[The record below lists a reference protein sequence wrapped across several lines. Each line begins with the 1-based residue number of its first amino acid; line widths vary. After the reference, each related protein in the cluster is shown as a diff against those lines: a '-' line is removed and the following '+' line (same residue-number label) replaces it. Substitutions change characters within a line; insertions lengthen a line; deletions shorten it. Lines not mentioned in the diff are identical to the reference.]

1 MDQALTTPTGAAER
15 LRRFAMTSAV
25 VGVAALGAL
34 AAAGF
39 VQADQFFRSYL
50 FGFLYWLAIGS
61 GSLAILMMYHL
72 TGGAWGAVIRR
83 VLEAATRTLPVLA
96 LLFVPLAF
104 GLGHIYSWTDTATVM
119 HDEVLHKK
127 AVYLNV
133 PFFLARAVLYFVIWI
148 GLAAIV
154 SAVAYTGGPFPLG
167 YYGLG
172 DIFVFIFF
180 GLAAVA
186 GTYFVQVGSVSPAA
200 WWMSV
205 PVGLIITAILVVNNL
220 RDIEN
225 DRKGNK
231 RTLAVRLGVRCTRIE
246 YLLCLVGAYLI
257 IPLAAWL
264 GLIPWLALLT
274 WLSLPLAIKTARTV
288 FTQAGRPLNAAL
300 AGTGQLAL
308 LFSLL
313 FWGSLI
319 VAGLIV

>member
-1 MDQALTTPTGAAER
+1 METKPSLFQIWLLAIRPKTLPAAASGVVMGSALAWMDGSFHILP
-15 LRRFAMTSAV
+15 
-25 VGVAALGAL
+25 AL
-34 AAAGF
+34 AAMC
-39 VQADQFFRSYL
+39 V
-50 FGFLYWLAIGS
+50 
-61 GSLAILMMYHL
+61 
-72 TGGAWGAVIRR
+72 
-83 VLEAATRTLPVLA
+83 A
-96 LLFVPLAF
+96 LLLQIASNVANDVFDFERGTDTDERQGPLRVTQARLLTPAQVKHGLLVILGLAAVFGLYLAF
-104 GLGHIYSWTDTATVM
+104 VRGWI
-119 HDEVLHKK
+119 
-127 AVYLNV
+127 
-133 PFFLARAVLYFVIWI
+133 VIWI
-148 GLAAIV
+148 GLAAII

-231 RTLAVRLGVRCTRIE
+231 RTLAVRLGVRGTRME

-274 WLSLPLAIKTARTV
+274 WLSLPLAIKTVRTV

-308 LFSLL
+308 VFSLL
-313 FWGSLI
+313 FWGSLLL
-319 VAGLIV
+319 AGLIV